1 MQRTAGRKPGS
12 GQPEKETPAAY
23 SSVGRGAAPLRG
35 GGEKCVTLLVRALI
49 SVTDELSS
57 KQEKKGKKQKAKII
71 SDYS

>member
-1 MQRTAGRKPGS
+1 MQRTAGSKPGS

-35 GGEKCVTLLVRALI
+35 GEGKCVTLLVRALI